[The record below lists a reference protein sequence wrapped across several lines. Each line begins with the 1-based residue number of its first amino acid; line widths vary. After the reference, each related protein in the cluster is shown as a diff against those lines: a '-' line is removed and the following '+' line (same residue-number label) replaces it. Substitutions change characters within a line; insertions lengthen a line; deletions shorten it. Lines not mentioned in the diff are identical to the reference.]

1 MHAKP
6 HNGPTQHE
14 RSDDVDGIV
23 HANGARARLVR
34 RRQHRA
40 RAACDGY
47 AVTSSLS
54 HEEPV
59 SDAEI
64 RLILGALGDTIA
76 RILGSDG
83 TP

>member
-6 HNGPTQHE
+6 HNGPAQRE

-23 HANGARARLVR
+23 HANGAHAPLAQQ
-34 RRQHRA
+34 RQHRA
-40 RAACDGY
+40 SAVCDGH

-54 HEEPV
+54 HDEPV

-76 RILGSDG
+76 RILGSDS
-83 TP
+83 TS